1 MSRRG
6 TSRVPRKV
14 EINRVVVKEVREIFS
29 FSEDDIFEQSSE
41 EREQKNLPGKNESP
55 HDIPVVG
62 GCLVCRNN

>member
-29 FSEDDIFEQSSE
+29 FSESVSLS
-41 EREQKNLPGKNESP
+41 RALKNANRKTWQAKTRAHVTALWWE
-55 HDIPVVG
+55 VA
-62 GCLVCRNN
+62 

>member
-41 EREQKNLPGKNESP
+41 EREQKNLPGKKWEP
-55 HDIPVVG
+55 TWQPCG
-62 GCLVCRNN
+62 GRLPSMQE